1 MSKKEDRLWA
11 EGFER
16 ACDIAER
23 EGIEK
28 LLAERKF
35 RGATGFHYR
44 MTSSELDAAS
54 EDIKKLIFGTLRI
67 AFVSVLH
74 DEFGFGKT
82 RITKFL
88 DGLDKF
94 ATYLDYGWLYWM
106 DAIKA
111 IDDDL
116 GINLM
121 IENGED
127 HFRLWQRPEPKDVY
141 SEVDLVEKDSWTA
154 RLNYLGLV
162 DDGKGRV
169 ESKDHGWCWKYE
181 NQYDKIQIYDE
192 LGGIVLAV
200 NALGARKPGE
210 ENENSKP
217 A

>member
-1 MSKKEDRLWA
+1 
-11 EGFER
+11 
-16 ACDIAER
+16 
-23 EGIEK
+23 
-28 LLAERKF
+28 
-35 RGATGFHYR
+35 

-74 DEFGFGKT
+74 DEFGFGKQ

-88 DGLDKF
+88 DSLDKF

-141 SEVDLVEKDSWTA
+141 DEADLVEKDSWVA

-162 DDGKGRV
+162 DDGKGAV
-169 ESKDHGWCWKYE
+169 ESKDHGWCWKYD

-200 NALGARKPGE
+200 NALGAKRPGE